1 MPRFEPCPSGSQ
13 KCVSTINDDGYSAL
27 DPVPFSGGPAAALE
41 AVEAVVDELPR
52 TKVVER
58 DGNYLRTTFTTRV
71 LRFTDTV
78 EFEVDPQAKV
88 VHFRSESVPYAGSD
102 LGTNRKRM
110 KQVTRMLRER
120 LDGG

>member
-1 MPRFEPCPSGSQ
+1 MPRFEPCPEGSQ
-13 KCVSTINDDGYSAL
+13 KCVSTINDEGYSAMA
-27 DPVPFSGGPAAALE
+27 PVPFSGDPADALE
-41 AVEAVVDELPR
+41 AVEAVVRGFPR

-58 DGNYLRTTFTTRV
+58 DGHYLRTTFTTKV

-102 LGTNRKRM
+102 LGANRKRM
-110 KQVTRMLRER
+110 KQVTQQLREQ
-120 LDGG
+120 LEGA